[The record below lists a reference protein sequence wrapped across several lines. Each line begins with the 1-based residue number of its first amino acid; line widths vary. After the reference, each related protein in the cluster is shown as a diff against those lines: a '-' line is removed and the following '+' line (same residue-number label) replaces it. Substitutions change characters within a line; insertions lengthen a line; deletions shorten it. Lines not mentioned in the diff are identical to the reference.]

1 MSNHTYFKSLTVITI
16 CLVSGLF
23 SCKSTEHYKK
33 VSIADKNSY
42 SVFFNEKERKPFA
55 SYYTINKEDVEGVV
69 KRKNIFYEDSS
80 CSVAT
85 NEDFVKS
92 GYDKGHLKPAA
103 VSKGS
108 VSEMKE
114 SFLLSN
120 VAPQYPYF
128 NRVTWR
134 GIEADVRALLK
145 NQDSLIVYTGVIYRK
160 RAKRLNKKV
169 EVPYYFYKTILLGD
183 SSATIAFLAKNDS
196 TSVKGFNYTTTVN
209 IIEKLVRFDFYPG
222 LNDKLED

>member
-1 MSNHTYFKSLTVITI
+1 
-16 CLVSGLF
+16 LF

-42 SVFFNEKERKPFA
+42 GVFFNEKERKPFA
-55 SYYTINKEDVEGVV
+55 SYYTVNKEDVEGIV
-69 KRKNIFYEDSS
+69 KRKNIFYEDTT

-108 VSEMKE
+108 VAEMKE

-120 VAPQYPYF
+120 VVPQYPYF

-183 SSATIAFLAKNDS
+183 STATIAFLAKNDS
-196 TSVKGFNYTTTVN
+196 TSVKGLNYKTSVN
-209 IIEKLVRFDFYPG
+209 KLEKLVRFDFYPG
-222 LNDKLED
+222 LSEAIEE

>member
-33 VSIADKNSY
+33 VRIADKNSY
-42 SVFFNEKERKPFA
+42 GVFFNEKERKPFA
-55 SYYTINKEDVEGVV
+55 SYYTVNKEDVEGIV
-69 KRKNIFYEDSS
+69 KRKNIFYEDTT

-108 VSEMKE
+108 VAEMKE

-120 VAPQYPYF
+120 VVPQYPYF

-183 SSATIAFLAKNDS
+183 STATIAFLAKNDS
-196 TSVKGFNYTTTVN
+196 TSVKGLNYKTSVN
-209 IIEKLVRFDFYPG
+209 KLEKLVRFDFYPG
-222 LNDKLED
+222 LSEAIEE

>member
-1 MSNHTYFKSLTVITI
+1 MLQNKFILGKELFKIKFWIVLIPYFLLSSCAYRYTLYSKEFSEIAYSNRHHQAIYVK
-16 CLVSGLF
+16 
-23 SCKSTEHYKK
+23 YKA
-33 VSIADKNSY
+33 VHSALN
-42 SVFFNEKERKPFA
+42 NA
-55 SYYTINKEDVEGVV
+55 V
-69 KRKNIFYEDSS
+69 KRTNNFKIDYAVDSTITLKS
-80 CSVAT
+80 Y
-85 NEDFVKS
+85 KGS
-92 GYDKGHLKPAA
+92 GYDRGHLKPAA

-134 GIEADVRALLK
+134 GIEADVRALLQ

-183 SSATIAFLAKNDS
+183 STATIAFLAKNDS
-196 TSVKGFNYTTTVN
+196 TSVKGLDYKISVN
-209 IIEKLVRFDFYPG
+209 
-222 LNDKLED
+222 KLERHKNLPSTHV